1 MKPILIL
8 FLLTLASCIPSKTEC
23 NCTDFKIGKFEF
35 TKEIDGKKITSTFER
50 TDKLQVETF
59 QGKTDSAS
67 VRWINDCE
75 FILQKINPK
84 NNAEK
89 KAISMKIVATKEK
102 TYTFEFSFV
111 GDAKKQQGFVTK
123 LD

>member
-1 MKPILIL
+1 M
-8 FLLTLASCIPSKTEC
+8 PSRTEC
-23 NCTDFKIGKFEF
+23 NCTDFKTGKFEF
-35 TKEIDGKKITSTFER
+35 TKEIDDKKITSTFER

>member
-1 MKPILIL
+1 MKLISTL
-8 FLLTLASCIPSKTEC
+8 FLLSLFSCMPSKTEC
-23 NCTDFKIGKFEF
+23 NCNDFKTGKFEF
-35 TKEIDGKKITSTFER
+35 TKEIDGKKTTSTFKR
-50 TDKLQVETF
+50 TDKLQIETF
-59 QGKTDSAS
+59 QGKTDSAT

-75 FILQKINPK
+75 FILQKMNPK

-89 KAISMKIVATKEK
+89 KAISMKIIATKEK
-102 TYTFEFSFV
+102 TYTFEYSFV

>member
-8 FLLTLASCIPSKTEC
+8 FLLTLASCMPSKTEC
-23 NCTDFKIGKFEF
+23 NCNDFKTGKFEF

>member
-8 FLLTLASCIPSKTEC
+8 FLLTLASCMPSKTEC
-23 NCTDFKIGKFEF
+23 NCTDFKTGKFEF

-67 VRWINDCE
+67 VRWINNCE